1 MQNMNYGRDIMCP
14 QCRSMHGAA
23 ATNCE
28 CGYVFEVPVEDPAP
42 AHHFFLLALFFGAVT
57 ILASMYAQ
65 NKGYIYLPIGG
76 LLCTGAS
83 GALGVRSWIYFF
95 LKSGRIPKKT
105 NLAHEYPR
113 LYNSNNRA

>member
-1 MQNMNYGRDIMCP
+1 MNYERDIMCP

-23 ATNCE
+23 AKKCD

-65 NKGYIYLPIGG
+65 NKGYAYLPIGG
-76 LLCTGAS
+76 LLFTGAA
-83 GALGVRSWIYFF
+83 GALGVKSWIYFSF
-95 LKSGRIPKKT
+95 KK
-105 NLAHEYPR
+105 R
-113 LYNSNNRA
+113 NNTKNDKLGA